1 MRPAPIAYLQLIR
14 LPNLFT
20 AAADGLAG
28 WLLVRGSLERPSH
41 WIFLLLASMVLYAAG
56 TALNDLLDLEV
67 DRRERPGRPLP
78 SGRVSARAAFLIAAI
93 GLIGGPIL
101 AVLSGSMT
109 SGVVAVVL
117 ALCILGY
124 DLGLKK
130 TVLGPELMGACRA
143 LNLLL
148 GMSVAPELGGPVA
161 WTVAAAYGLF
171 VAGITWISRSETETG
186 QTKGLLGGLALQ
198 NLAILV
204 LAWGA
209 LGHRRFPLPDPERP
223 LLPAEGLLVLAI
235 VALVVNLSASRALR
249 EPTPAR
255 FQSAV
260 KTGIFSLIWLNV
272 GMVAAVRGPESSLA
286 VAAFWV
292 PAFLLGRWLYST

>member
-1 MRPAPIAYLQLIR
+1 MKSAAIAYLQLIR

-20 AAADGLAG
+20 AAADILAG
-28 WLLVRGSLERPSH
+28 WLLVGGDLGDLARWVPLCV
-41 WIFLLLASMVLYAAG
+41 ASMSLYAAG
-56 TALNDLLDLEV
+56 TALNDWFDLET

-78 SGRVSARAAFLIAAI
+78 SGRVSIRAAGLLGLE
-93 GLIGGPIL
+93 GLIFGVALAFACGGLATGIVATALAGCIL
-101 AVLSGSMT
+101 A
-109 SGVVAVVL
+109 
-117 ALCILGY
+117 Y
-124 DLGLKK
+124 DTGMKR
-130 TVLGPELMGACRA
+130 TILGPELMGACRA

-148 GMSVAPELGGPVA
+148 GMSHAPDLGGPVA

-198 NLAILV
+198 NIAILA
-204 LAWGA
+204 LAWAA
-209 LGHRRFPLPDPERP
+209 LGHRRFPLADAEQP
-223 LLPAEGLLVLAI
+223 LIPAEGLLVLLI
-235 VALVVNLSASRALR
+235 VALVVNLSASRAIR
-249 EPTPAR
+249 EPTSAR

-272 GMVAAVRGPESSLA
+272 GIVAAVRGPESSLA

>member
-1 MRPAPIAYLQLIR
+1 MNRTAIAYLQLIR

-20 AAADGLAG
+20 AAADSLAG
-28 WLLVRGSLERPSH
+28 WLLVGGSLGDLVRWLP
-41 WIFLLLASMVLYAAG
+41 LCLASMVLYGAG
-56 TALNDLLDLEV
+56 TALNDRFDLEI

-78 SGRVSARAAFLIAAI
+78 SGRASARVATIIAAVGLIA
-93 GLIGGPIL
+93 GPIL
-101 AVLSGSMT
+101 AALSGSMT
-109 SGVVAVVL
+109 SGSVAAIL
-117 ALCILGY
+117 GLCILGY

-148 GMSVAPELGGPVA
+148 GMSHAPDLGGPVA

-204 LAWGA
+204 LAWAA
-209 LGHRRFPLPDPERP
+209 LGHRRFPSPDPERP
-223 LLPAEGLLVLAI
+223 LIPAEGLLVLAI
-235 VALVVNLSASRALR
+235 VALVVNLSASRAIR

-272 GMVAAVRGPESSLA
+272 AMVAAVRGPESSLA

>member
-1 MRPAPIAYLQLIR
+1 MRPAAIAYLQLIR

-20 AAADGLAG
+20 AAADSLAG
-28 WLLVRGSLERPSH
+28 WLLVGGPLGDLARWVPLG
-41 WIFLLLASMVLYAAG
+41 LASMSLYAAG
-56 TALNDLLDLEV
+56 MALNDVVDLEV

-78 SGRVSARAAFLIAAI
+78 SGRVSVRVARFLAAAGLIA
-93 GLIGGPIL
+93 GPIL
-101 AVLSGSMT
+101 AALSGSPA
-109 SGVVAVVL
+109 SGGVAAIL

-130 TVLGPELMGACRA
+130 TILGPELMGACRA

-148 GMSVAPELGGPVA
+148 GMSQAPALGGPVA
-161 WTVAAAYGLF
+161 WTAAVAYGLF

-186 QTKGLLGGLALQ
+186 RTGGLLGGLTLQ
-198 NLAILV
+198 NLAILA
-204 LAWGA
+204 LAWAA
-209 LGHRRFPLPDPERP
+209 LGHRRFPLADPERP
-223 LLPAEGLLVLAI
+223 LIPAEGLLVLAI
-235 VALVVNLSASRALR
+235 VALIVNLSASGALR

-255 FQSAV
+255 FQATV

-272 GMVAAVRGPESSLA
+272 GVVAAVRGPLPALA
-286 VAAFWV
+286 IAAFWV